1 MLLIRFR
8 RGRKNLEVLGFAN
21 DERIQTL
28 EKTLAEAQV
37 IAEDADRR
45 YDEV

>member
-1 MLLIRFR
+1 M
-8 RGRKNLEVLGFAN
+8 LGFAN

-45 YDEV
+45 YDEVWPWFDFYSVN